1 MCIRDSLIAD
11 KRLYILYEKWL
22 WIVNTDDMIYSKP
35 IIITDWLTFLPK
47 NFSRVLAVYQR
58 PSGEIVMFI
67 DSLIYMFDLVSLQ
80 LIHGYPKY
88 LSSVFNIQ
96 PSKLHTVFNSY
107 TGKTFI
113 FHNDN
118 YFREV
123 DECSFTIRSWGYIS
137 QRFPGIPPNIDS
149 SFRFIDGNI
158 YFFKNNTIF
167 AFNEFTGKLSKT
179 ERNNLSVFGLE
190 CVNDDVLYQLK
201 DLIQKL
207 IIQRKN

>member
-1 MCIRDSLIAD
+1 MYKRQVEEEDNYSVVDSKIDLCRLKNLNTFLIAD
-11 KRLYILYEKWL
+11 KRLHILYEKWL
-22 WIVNTDDMIYSKP
+22 WIVNIDDMIYSKP

-58 PSGEIVMFI
+58 PSGAIAMFV
-67 DSLIYMFDLVSLQ
+67 DSLIYMFDLVRLR

-123 DECSFTIRSWGYIS
+123 DECSFTIRSWG
-137 QRFPGIPPNIDS
+137 
-149 SFRFIDGNI
+149 I
-158 YFFKNNTIF
+158 YLN
-167 AFNEFTGKLSKT
+167 
-179 ERNNLSVFGLE
+179 VFQGYL
-190 CVNDDVLYQLK
+190 LM
-201 DLIQKL
+201 LI
-207 IIQRKN
+207 RRSGS